1 MQFIGSRR
9 IWQAQKGNLLTIIF
23 WFIWRARNKE
33 VFSDEVWLTW
43 FINHQ
48 IFLLYDIL
56 NSTSS
61 FHQPRQHVLVQWS
74 PHSDL
79 FFKLNTDGSPLG
91 NLGPS
96 GFGGVIRNGQW
107 FFSFFGS
114 EVFAIYN
121 GLKLAYDRGIHNLV
135 CESDS
140 KIVLHLIKENK
151 NPFQPYNAFIHKIQQ
166 YIVEPWHLSF
176 KRETIARF
184 G

>member
-1 MQFIGSRR
+1 MGD
-9 IWQAQKGNLLTIIF
+9 LLTIIF

-56 NSTSS
+56 NRTSS
-61 FHQPRQHVLVQWS
+61 FHQPRQHGLVHWS

-107 FFSFFGS
+107 FFSFFWFC

-140 KIVLHLIKENK
+140 KIVWHLIKENK
-151 NPFQPYNAFIHKIQQ
+151 NPFQPYNANI
-166 YIVEPWHLSF
+166 E
-176 KRETIARF
+176 
-184 G
+184 

>member
-1 MQFIGSRR
+1 M
-9 IWQAQKGNLLTIIF
+9 TIIF

-56 NSTSS
+56 NRTSS
-61 FHQPRQHVLVQWS
+61 FHQPRQHGLVHWS

-107 FFSFFGS
+107 FFSFFWFC